1 LREEQEARDAA
12 NARHVQETI
21 RHKKEQESIREKG
34 MYDKLYL
41 SGNFINSGMTSIE
54 QLEATQRQRAKTTQ
68 ERVDAASSQARS
80 TAATTTHTQLG
91 HAQNLRSATFA
102 AARSGDAAKVRAMI
116 RGHSVDATGGEI
128 ARGCEDYVKIP
139 PTDPKQTLMHIAA
152 SRRDTGLVKWLD
164 THSRFRFLHSTNI
177 RS

>member
-1 LREEQEARDAA
+1 MCDQ
-12 NARHVQETI
+12 
-21 RHKKEQESIREKG
+21 
-34 MYDKLYL
+34 LYL
-41 SGNFINSGMTSIE
+41 SGNFINPGTTLIE

-68 ERVDAASSQARS
+68 ERGDTAGAQAHS
-80 TAATTTHTQLG
+80 VATTTAHTQLG
-91 HAQNLRSATFA
+91 HVQDLRSATFA
-102 AARSGDAAKVRAMI
+102 AARSGDTAKVRAMI

-164 THSRFRFLHSTNI
+164 THSRFRFLHGTNI
-177 RS
+177 PSWTKLLYRCRC